1 MVGALVQAYMLIIT
15 KDNSESDSSKKDKI
29 EESQKPASRI
39 LENTGKIVGISFS
52 LILLFRIV
60 IFLIKNEEHLKTN
73 YIYMVFIL
81 LNILM
86 IMASSFFYIYK
97 VIKFLLINRRDEDVK
112 FGEDEKN
119 SIFYSFAYFV
129 YIYMESNKTRILNG
143 LREINQNMF
152 DFIYTSFKFTVTFI
166 VLFYM
171 IAMLLITILNIRTIK
186 VSSRSKCF
194 LLIDAIKPR
203 FIKFFNIPKKYYR
216 FLLMKMIVILK
227 FLKSY

>member
-52 LILLFRIV
+52 LVLLFRIV

-112 FGEDEKN
+112 LGEDEKN

-129 YIYMESNKTRILNG
+129 YIYIESNKTRILN
-143 LREINQNMF
+143 
-152 DFIYTSFKFTVTFI
+152 Y
-166 VLFYM
+166 
-171 IAMLLITILNIRTIK
+171 
-186 VSSRSKCF
+186 
-194 LLIDAIKPR
+194 
-203 FIKFFNIPKKYYR
+203 
-216 FLLMKMIVILK
+216 
-227 FLKSY
+227 